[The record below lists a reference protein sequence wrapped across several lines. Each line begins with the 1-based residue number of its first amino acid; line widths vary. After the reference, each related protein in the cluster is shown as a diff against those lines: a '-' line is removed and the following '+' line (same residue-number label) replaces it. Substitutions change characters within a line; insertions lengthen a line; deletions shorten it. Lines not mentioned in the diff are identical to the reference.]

1 MAQVFRR
8 NGMNCLHELH
18 SELVVA
24 HHEAAHCLV
33 AHLLGADV
41 RGIILEA
48 TCHEGAPP
56 SWRGRTAGVECSSLD
71 GVSKAKIAVAG
82 SLAEIR
88 VCAVRHGQAE
98 GKLNTDSVA
107 SLVLS
112 SESVL
117 SITRALLAAGS
128 EKTPTHGEL
137 CADTAVT
144 TDPNSAAIA
153 YKHTHFLGESRT
165 DMLCAARALRETG
178 SGGLSEEALVPVVE
192 ETGQLL
198 ERSEVSRAVAEIA
211 KRLMQTQTE
220 TVLRKEL
227 RTKWFTGLLPRGTRC
242 GK

>member
-1 MAQVFRR
+1 MKPHTASWHT
-8 NGMNCLHELH
+8 CSAL
-18 SELVVA
+18 
-24 HHEAAHCLV
+24 
-33 AHLLGADV
+33 DV

-153 YKHTHFLGESRT
+153 YKHTHFLGELRT

-198 ERSEVSRAVAEIA
+198 ERSEVSRGGGNREETYADADGNSPA
-211 KRLMQTQTE
+211 KRVANEMVYGSSSARHALWEVAPNAIARRSQ
-220 TVLRKEL
+220 EL
-227 RTKWFTGLLPRGTRC
+227 VAPAAA
-242 GK
+242 